1 MIEGFW
7 LGFGCWGSCHG
18 RCSFGGG
25 VCGGEEVYFLGYGAP
40 EVIEGFAKVGWVVV
54 GFVGVLGAGLQS
66 MNICS
71 GSNICIL
78 RDLKHL
84 LVYLLESIDTLL
96 KLDIVRRELSLQ

>member
-1 MIEGFW
+1 MVEGFW
-7 LGFGCWGSCHG
+7 LRFSCWRGGHG

-25 VCGGEEVYFLGYGAP
+25 VCGGEEMDFLGYGAS

-54 GFVGVLGAGLQS
+54 GFIGVLGAGLQS
-66 MNICS
+66 MDSCN

-96 KLDIVRRELSLQ
+96 ELDIVGRELSL